1 MIIDRSDIKFL
12 CELLRKN
19 QKKIVFT
26 NGCFDI
32 IHAGHVKYLTQ
43 AKSFGDVLIL
53 GLNTDDSVRKLKGS
67 NRPINSEADRSF
79 VVDGLKAVD
88 YVVLFSESTAE
99 NLVDEIK
106 PDIYVKGGDYN
117 LDNLPEG
124 KIVQSYGGQVKLIP
138 LLEGRSTSNII
149 SRIEKS

>member
-88 YVVLFSESTAE
+88 YVILFSESTAE

-117 LDNLPEG
+117 LENLPEG

>member
-79 VVDGLKAVD
+79 VIDGLKAVD
-88 YVVLFSESTAE
+88 YVILFSESTAE
-99 NLVDEIK
+99 NLVAEIK